1 MKKYFLSMMSI
12 MMMAL
17 VCVGFSACGD
27 DDDNN
32 NNGGNGGGNNSGQQV
47 SPQEDYV
54 GEWLAIAF
62 TPEGGKRIEINR
74 SQESVWEYYKRY
86 NITANGKIEEWS
98 INYRGDEEIR
108 GREEKT
114 LVGKYRIEGSTFIIY
129 DFYEGYNNVKAYE
142 QEGGGTMSKD
152 QRRATV
158 SISNS
163 IFFITVDGYG
173 TYELKKTSNNN
184 EGGNGGSSSITGDG
198 ETYEF
203 DYGYWYAYEVSDSA
217 TEYVILLFNCAY
229 YEALERQDASMLP
242 NNLQTM
248 TIMFDVDEAA
258 AKAIP
263 AGDYAPFEA
272 LLASLTKQQL
282 MEGEKHGKQY
292 TAFSENSP
300 VKITKSGDKYTIS
313 LGELDFY
320 EMFSGDRENVAFTS
334 KPFTFTG
341 TLSQVPEKYF
351 QYE

>member
-1 MKKYFLSMMSI
+1 
-12 MMMAL
+12 
-17 VCVGFSACGD
+17 
-27 DDDNN
+27 
-32 NNGGNGGGNNSGQQV
+32 
-47 SPQEDYV
+47 
-54 GEWLAIAF
+54 
-62 TPEGGKRIEINR
+62 
-74 SQESVWEYYKRY
+74 
-86 NITANGKIEEWS
+86 
-98 INYRGDEEIR
+98 
-108 GREEKT
+108 
-114 LVGKYRIEGSTFIIY
+114 
-129 DFYEGYNNVKAYE
+129 
-142 QEGGGTMSKD
+142 
-152 QRRATV
+152 
-158 SISNS
+158 
-163 IFFITVDGYG
+163 
-173 TYELKKTSNNN
+173 
-184 EGGNGGSSSITGDG
+184 
-198 ETYEF
+198 
-203 DYGYWYAYEVSDSA
+203 
-217 TEYVILLFNCAY
+217 LFNCAY
-229 YEALERQDASMLP
+229 YEALERQDANMLP

-320 EMFSGDRENVAFTS
+320 EMFSGDRENVTFTS